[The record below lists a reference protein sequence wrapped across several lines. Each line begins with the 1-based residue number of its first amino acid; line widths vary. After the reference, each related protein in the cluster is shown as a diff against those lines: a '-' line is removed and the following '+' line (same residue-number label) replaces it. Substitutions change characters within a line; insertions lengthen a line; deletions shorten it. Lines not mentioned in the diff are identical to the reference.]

1 MKRILKKIPRKRT
14 IANMGKLICGDANP
28 KGNIALHYKGA
39 CKKELKI
46 EDAYRCTGC
55 GGWFHKD
62 CIMEHFKLEEKHDWG
77 RQEEIKKI
85 IKIAKSL
92 KTDER
97 KVANFGEWQAE
108 TYNDKML
115 VNAVLEKLIKIYKS

>member
-1 MKRILKKIPRKRT
+1 
-14 IANMGKLICGDANP
+14 MGKIRCGNANP
-28 KGNIALHYKGA
+28 KGNIELFYKGA
-39 CKKELKI
+39 CKKELEI

-62 CIMEHFKLEEKHDWG
+62 CILEHFKLEKKHDVG
-77 RQEEIKKI
+77 RNEEIKKI
-85 IKIAKSL
+85 IKIIKSL

-97 KVANFGEWQAE
+97 KVASFGEWQAE

-115 VNAVLEKLIKIYKS
+115 VNAILDKLIKIYKS